1 MSGMSGRHEQTPQE
15 KASAPVPGRH
25 SATSEPS
32 SSSPSGSPTQN
43 ETRRPSTPVT
53 PERQAPTVRPAQPS
67 VEGRPAWTRLGRMGK
82 PRLTRAQLLGTVL
95 TLALGFAIVTQVQ
108 QTQDSGLESMRQEDL
123 VQVLDDVSQ
132 RSSRLEDQV
141 RELQA
146 QRDAL
151 KSGAGDSQAALSQAK
166 QRLDTLQMLAGTAQA
181 QGPGIRLTINDPDGK
196 VTSALLLDTVEE
208 LRDAGAEA
216 IQVGPSRVV
225 AQTWFGTQ
233 DGHLVAEGVPL
244 TRPYVV
250 LAIGAK
256 DTMASAMNIPGGI
269 VETLRSQGA
278 SATVDQVDTVHV
290 DALQTPR
297 TPRYAQPVPQRTSPS
312 STSSSTN
319 TTPSPTSVGVTG

>member
-1 MSGMSGRHEQTPQE
+1 MSGRHEQTPQE
-15 KASAPVPGRH
+15 KAVGPVPGRH
-25 SATSEPS
+25 SAPAGTAPAQVETAKPS
-32 SSSPSGSPTQN
+32 QSSQPSATVQQ
-43 ETRRPSTPVT
+43 ETPAS
-53 PERQAPTVRPAQPS
+53 TVRAAQPS

-151 KSGAGDSQAALSQAK
+151 KSGAGDSQAALSQAR
-166 QRLDTLQMLAGTAQA
+166 QRLATLQVLAGTAPA
-181 QGPGIRLTINDPDGK
+181 QGPGIRLTINDPAGK
-196 VTSALLLDTVEE
+196 VTSALLLDAVEE

-216 IQVGPSRVV
+216 IQVGPARVV
-225 AQTWFGTQ
+225 AQTWFGSQ
-233 DGHLVAEGVPL
+233 DGHLVADGVPL

-250 LAIGAK
+250 LAIGDK

-297 TPRYAQPVPQRTSPS
+297 TPRYAQPAPATTNPG
-312 STSSSTN
+312 STSSGTST
-319 TTPSPTSVGVTG
+319 TSQSPSPS